1 MQGAKGVTGHKF
13 DIKLLGYLSR
23 EVSVIKLDCRILGE
37 ARFYALEATAT
48 FLNISGL
55 LPKCLRCFVYFLQL
69 VLCLGSLFFS
79 SAIFLQ

>member
-48 FLNISGL
+48 FLNISGA
-55 LPKCLRCFVYFLQL
+55 
-69 VLCLGSLFFS
+69 
-79 SAIFLQ
+79 SA